1 MSHGRTRTRLG
12 PLSLE
17 DVPNAGLYRSEP
29 ESTRQTELH
38 RRGGERDRI
47 AAVFDQGGDAF
58 GRAEVGL
65 LDDTGFAIHTGAF
78 DDVVIE
84 LVGFLLGDQ
93 GNHNRVIQEYSR
105 SDRKAIGK
113 ATNLYRNVL

>member
-1 MSHGRTRTRLG
+1 MSDGRARTRLG

-17 DVPNAGLYRSEP
+17 RVPNAGLYRGEP

-38 RRGGERDRI
+38 RRGGERDRSGAI
-47 AAVFDQGGDAF
+47 FDQGGDAF

-65 LDDTGFAIHTGAF
+65 LDDTGLAVHTGTF

-84 LVGFLLGDQ
+84 LVGFLLGDE
-93 GNHNRVIQEYSR
+93 GGH
-105 SDRKAIGK
+105 IG
-113 ATNLYRNVL
+113 